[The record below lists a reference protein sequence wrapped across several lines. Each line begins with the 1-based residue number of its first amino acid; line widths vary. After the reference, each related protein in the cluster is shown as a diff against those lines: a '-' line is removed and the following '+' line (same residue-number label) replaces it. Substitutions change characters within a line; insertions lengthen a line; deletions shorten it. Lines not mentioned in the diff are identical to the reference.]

1 MDGNSYDI
9 ILENRSRVIAVDFD
23 IRQDTIYW
31 SDVTNNAVY
40 RARAQKN
47 SNGVLSDWKVQFVHT
62 VVMCMTNIN
71 ININNNNSNNKD
83 NNINNINNNDK
94 SNHPRRL
101 ISNYALLLGWQK
113 PKQWPIQTWRLGNS
127 RIRSRS
133 TSDTRFIVG

>member
-62 VVMCMTNIN
+62 VVMCIKN
-71 ININNNNSNNKD
+71 ININNDNNNKD
-83 NNINNINNNDK
+83 NNINNINNNNK

-101 ISNYALLLGWQK
+101 ISTFPYC
-113 PKQWPIQTWRLGNS
+113 
-127 RIRSRS
+127 
-133 TSDTRFIVG
+133 